1 MRIIEQACLGPQ
13 EGGEVT
19 QIDYFSVVGT
29 PIGTTN
35 MNDFKRVQ
43 GKKGEAHW
51 RTRGKNIPRIFSGR
65 FFWHKKGICVKTN
78 NYLYMTTHKYVLLI
92 SKLGP
97 TGNTEILY
105 IRWIEI

>member
-1 MRIIEQACLGPQ
+1 MYTDFDYNDILVLRKTFKMRIIEQACLGPQ

-43 GKKGEAHW
+43 GKKGEAH
-51 RTRGKNIPRIFSGR
+51 
-65 FFWHKKGICVKTN
+65 
-78 NYLYMTTHKYVLLI
+78 
-92 SKLGP
+92 
-97 TGNTEILY
+97 
-105 IRWIEI
+105 

>member
-35 MNDFKRVQ
+35 MNDFKRVA
-43 GKKGEAHW
+43 GKKGE
-51 RTRGKNIPRIFSGR
+51 
-65 FFWHKKGICVKTN
+65 
-78 NYLYMTTHKYVLLI
+78 
-92 SKLGP
+92 
-97 TGNTEILY
+97 TE
-105 IRWIEI
+105 